1 MQPSRVFAIARRLI
15 SQIRRDHRSVG
26 LIIVVPMFVMGLLG
40 YILRL
45 ENQGLAIGI
54 AAEDQGILLPT
65 GARISAPDRLMELL
79 GERDEL
85 SVEAVS
91 REEGEQLLRDGS
103 LDAVVI
109 LAEGFTQALAQGGEP
124 RLELV
129 LEGSNPGQRQAVMF
143 ALTTA
148 LAQGLP
154 ANSTVAE
161 APRVEFETRY
171 IYGGEEY
178 DFLDSFAPVYIAFFA
193 FFFVFMLTGVS
204 FLRERSQGTM
214 ERLLATPVGR
224 GEIVL
229 GYMLGFGLF
238 ALVQSAVVLFFT
250 IYVLRIHHA
259 GNLGLV
265 FLVEALLTVG
275 AVNLGIFLS
284 TYARTELQVVQF
296 IPIVIVPQVLL
307 SGIILPVDSLPRLLR
322 IMASLMPLTY
332 ANRAMTDVMIRGLG
346 FLDVAAELAVLLGFA
361 LAALVLSALSIRRQF
376 V

>member
-1 MQPSRVFAIARRLI
+1 LI

-26 LIIVVPMFVMGLLG
+26 LIVVVPMVVMGLLG

-45 ENQGLAIGI
+45 ENAPLAIGI
-54 AAEDQGILLPT
+54 VVEDLGILLPT
-65 GARISAPDRLMELL
+65 GARISAADRLIELL
-79 GERDEL
+79 GEQERLTVQAATAE
-85 SVEAVS
+85 EAEGLV
-91 REEGEQLLRDGS
+91 REGA
-103 LDAVVI
+103 LDAVVV
-109 LAEGFTQALAQGGEP
+109 LSEGFTQALAQGGEP
-124 RLELV
+124 RVELV
-129 LEGSNPGQRQAVMF
+129 LEGSNPSQRQAVTF
-143 ALTTA
+143 ALTAA

-154 ANSTVAE
+154 AGPPGSARPN
-161 APRVEFETRY
+161 VEFETRY

-238 ALVQSAVVLFFT
+238 ALVQSAVVLLFT
-250 IYVLRIHHA
+250 IFVLRIDYA
-259 GNLGLV
+259 GSLALV

-284 TYARTELQVVQF
+284 AYARTELQVVQF
-296 IPIVIVPQVLL
+296 IPVVIVPQVLL
-307 SGIILPVDSLPRLLR
+307 SGVILPVDNLPRLLR
-322 IMASLMPLTY
+322 GIASLMPLTY
-332 ANRAMTDVMIRGLG
+332 ANRAMIDVMIRGLG
-346 FLDVAAELAVLLGFA
+346 LQAITTELAALLGFA
-361 LAALVLSALSIRRQF
+361 LAALVLGALSIRRQF

>member
-26 LIIVVPMFVMGLLG
+26 LIIVAPMFVMGLLG

-54 AAEDQGILLPT
+54 AAVDQGIVLPT
-65 GARISAPDRLMELL
+65 GARISAADRLIELL

-85 SVEAVS
+85 SVEAVT
-91 REEGEQLLRDGS
+91 RGKGELLLRDGS

-143 ALTTA
+143 ALTAA
-148 LAQGLP
+148 LAQSLP
-154 ANSTVAE
+154 AGPTVAE
-161 APRVEFETRY
+161 RPSVEFETRY

-178 DFLDSFAPVYIAFFA
+178 DFLDSFAPVYIAFFV
-193 FFFVFMLTGVS
+193 FFFVFLLTGVS

-238 ALVQSAVVLFFT
+238 ALVQSAVVLLFT

-259 GNLGLV
+259 GNLALA

-307 SGIILPVDSLPRLLR
+307 SGIILPVDSLPRVLQ
-322 IMASLMPLTY
+322 IVASLMPLTY

>member
-65 GARISAPDRLMELL
+65 GTRISAADRLVELL

-85 SVEAVS
+85 SVEAVT
-91 REEGEQLLRDGS
+91 REQGEQLLRDGS

-129 LEGSNPGQRQAVMF
+129 LEGSNPGQRQPVMF
-143 ALTTA
+143 ALTAA

-259 GNLGLV
+259 GNLGLA

-346 FLDVAAELAVLLGFA
+346 LLDVAAELVVLLGFA
-361 LAALVLSALSIRRQF
+361 LAALLLSALSIRRQF

>member
-45 ENQGLAIGI
+45 ENQGLAVGI

-65 GARISAPDRLMELL
+65 GVRISTADRLVELL

-85 SVEAVS
+85 AVEAVT

-109 LAEGFTQALAQGGEP
+109 LAKGFTQALAQGGEP

-143 ALTTA
+143 ALTAA
-148 LAQGLP
+148 LAQGLA

-161 APRVEFETRY
+161 PPRVEFETRY

-259 GNLGLV
+259 GNLALA

-346 FLDVAAELAVLLGFA
+346 FLDVVAELAVLLGFA
-361 LAALVLSALSIRRQF
+361 LAALLLSALSIRRQF

>member
-1 MQPSRVFAIARRLI
+1 MQASRVFAIARRLV

-26 LIIVVPMFVMGLLG
+26 LIIVVPMVVMGLLG

-45 ENQGLAIGI
+45 EHQGLAIGI

-65 GARISAPDRLMELL
+65 GARISAADRLIELL

-85 SVEAVS
+85 EVERVTQA
-91 REEGEQLLRDGS
+91 EGEQLLRDGS
-103 LDAVVI
+103 LDAVVV
-109 LAEGFTQALAQGGEP
+109 LPEGFTQALAQGGEP
-124 RLELV
+124 QLVLV
-129 LEGSNPGQRQAVMF
+129 LEGSNPGQKQAVMF
-143 ALTTA
+143 ALASA
-148 LAQGLP
+148 LSQGLTAGP
-154 ANSTVAE
+154 AA
-161 APRVEFETRY
+161 AQMPRVKFETQY

-178 DFLDSFAPVYIAFFA
+178 DFLDSFAPVYIAFFV
-193 FFFVFMLTGVS
+193 FFFVFLLTGVS

-238 ALVQSAVVLFFT
+238 ALVQSAVVLLFT

-259 GNLGLV
+259 GSLGLA

-307 SGIILPVDSLPRLLR
+307 SGIILPVDNLPRLLR
-322 IMASLMPLTY
+322 IVASLMPLTY

-346 FLDVAAELAVLLGFA
+346 LQDVAAELAVLLGFA
-361 LAALVLSALSIRRQF
+361 LAALLLSALSIRRQF

>member
-65 GARISAPDRLMELL
+65 GTRISAADRLVELL

-85 SVEAVS
+85 SVEAVT
-91 REEGEQLLRDGS
+91 REQGEQLLRDGS

-129 LEGSNPGQRQAVMF
+129 LEGSNPGQRQPVMF
-143 ALTTA
+143 ALTAA

-259 GNLGLV
+259 GNLGLA

-346 FLDVAAELAVLLGFA
+346 FLDVVAELAVLLGFA
-361 LAALVLSALSIRRQF
+361 LAALLLSALSIRRQF